1 MIALETKP
9 IPPDRP
15 VAFLDRDGVI
25 IHNRDDYVRS
35 REDVR
40 FVSGAIEA
48 ASRLAAAGFSL
59 VIVTN
64 QACIGRGLLSEVA
77 AIDVHE
83 RITDALGSSGAPI
96 AASYICPHQA
106 SARCQCRKPKP
117 GMLQHALRNLAAAP
131 IGSFMVGDAVSD
143 IVAAEAAGVTPTLV
157 LTGRGATQSAGL
169 TPAQRE
175 RVATHDSLDA
185 FVTEFLAIDHDKTA
199 GADV

>member
-1 MIALETKP
+1 MIALETTP

-25 IHNRDDYVRS
+25 IHNRRNYVRS

-64 QACIGRGLLSEVA
+64 QACIGKGLVSEA
-77 AIDVHE
+77 TAIDVHE
-83 RITDALGSSGAPI
+83 QITRVLGSSGAPI
-96 AASYICPHQA
+96 AASYICPHQP
-106 SARCQCRKPKP
+106 SARCQCRKPEP
-117 GMLQHALRNLAAAP
+117 GLLKHGLRNLPAVP

-143 IVAAEAAGVTPTLV
+143 IVAAEATGVPPTLV
-157 LTGRGATQSAGL
+157 LTGRGVTQSAGL

-175 RVATHDSLDA
+175 RVAVYDSLAA
-185 FVTEFLAIDHDKTA
+185 FVTALLASDHDNTA
-199 GADV
+199 SADV